1 MTPKLLIPT
10 IELARRVEVAEART
24 GLRCVEILPRR
35 WPDCGATFEQ
45 IAGGYALYSGANSP
59 LTQGVAMALDGPTSE
74 ADFDR
79 LESFYHERKE
89 PVRSEMCPLADPW
102 FVAQFGSRGYRV
114 TEFSNVM
121 ARPLAGEES
130 AAIAN
135 DPAANRITMQRL
147 SADGA
152 QLWGATVADGFAEHP
167 PSVPEIVELMKTF
180 ALIPSVEC
188 YLARV
193 DGEVA
198 GGGAVSFCD
207 DVAVLFAASTLPAFR
222 GRGVQTALLRK
233 RLERAVEAGS
243 TLAVCVAPPG
253 STSQRNIARHGF
265 QTLYTRV
272 KFERNFGASG

>member
-1 MTPKLLIPT
+1 MLIPT
-10 IELARRVEVAEART
+10 VELARRVEVAEART
-24 GLRCVEILPRR
+24 GLGCVEILPKR
-35 WPDCGATFEQ
+35 WPDCGASSER
-45 IAGGYALYSGANSP
+45 IAGGYALYAGPNSP
-59 LTQGVAMALDGPTSE
+59 LTQGVAMALDGPTTESE
-74 ADFDR
+74 FDR
-79 LESFYHERKE
+79 LESFYRGRKE
-89 PVRSEMCPLADPW
+89 PVRAEMCPLADPS
-102 FVAQFGSRGYRV
+102 FLAQFGSRGYRV

-135 DPAANRITMQRL
+135 DPAASGVTMQRL
-147 SADGA
+147 FADGA
-152 QLWGATVADGFAEHP
+152 QLWGSTVANGFAERP
-167 PSVPEIVELMKTF
+167 PSIPEIVELMKTF

-188 YLARV
+188 FLARV
-193 DGEVA
+193 NGEVA

-233 RLERAVEAGS
+233 RLERAMEAGS
-243 TLAVCVAPPG
+243 ALAVCVAPPG

-272 KFERNFGASG
+272 KFEHDFGASG